1 MKMKKSLV
9 ALCFSAGLF
18 ASAPGVTLAEVNYV
32 PQDTS
37 AAPAI
42 PTAALQQLTWTPVDQ
57 SKTQSTQLATGG
69 QRLDVAGISGPVAA
83 YSIPANIGE
92 LTLTLTS
99 EVNKQT
105 SVFAPNVIILDQNM
119 TPSAF
124 FPSSYF
130 TYQEPGVMS
139 ADRLEGVMRLTPA
152 LGQQKLYVLVF
163 TTEKDLQQTTTLLD
177 PAKAYAKGVGNS
189 VPDIPDP
196 IARHTTDGLL
206 KLKVKTNSSS
216 SVLVGPLFGSSAPGP
231 VTVGNTAAPAP
242 TYAAPA
248 AVAATPVAAPAPV
261 KKSEPMLND
270 TESYFNKAIKDAVA
284 SGDVDKALKLLDEA
298 ERLGSTS
305 ARSTFISSVKGKG

>member
-9 ALCFSAGLF
+9 ALCLSAGLF
-18 ASAPGVTLAEVNYV
+18 ASAPGISLADVNII
-32 PQDTS
+32 PQNTT
-37 AAPAI
+37 AAPSI

-57 SKTQSTQLATGG
+57 SKTQSSPLATAG
-69 QRLDVAGISGPVAA
+69 QRLDVAGITGPVAA
-83 YSIPANIGE
+83 YSVPANIGE
-92 LTLTLTS
+92 LTLTLSS

-105 SVFAPNVIILDQNM
+105 SVFAPNVLILDQNM

-163 TTEKDLQQTTTLLD
+163 TTDKDLQQTTTLLD
-177 PAKAYAKGVGNS
+177 PAKAYAKGVGNAI
-189 VPDIPDP
+189 PDIPDP

-206 KLKVKTNSSS
+206 KLKVKTSSSS
-216 SVLVGPLFGSSAPGP
+216 SVLVGPLFGSSGPGP
-231 VTVGNTAAPAP
+231 VTVGNTAAPAV

-248 AVAATPVAAPAPV
+248 AAVAAPAPQPV

-270 TESYFNKAIKDAVA
+270 TESYFNQGIKDAVA
-284 SGDVDKALKLLDEA
+284 KGDVDKALKLLDEA
-298 ERLGSTS
+298 ERLGSKS

>member
-9 ALCFSAGLF
+9 ALCLSAGLF
-18 ASAPGVTLAEVNYV
+18 ASAPGISLADVNIV
-32 PQDTS
+32 PQNTT

-57 SKTQSTQLATGG
+57 SKVQSTQISTGG
-69 QRLDVAGISGPVAA
+69 QSLNVPGITGNVVA
-83 YSIPANIGE
+83 YSVPANIGE

-105 SVFAPNVIILDQNM
+105 SVFAPNVLILDQNM

-163 TTEKDLQQTTTLLD
+163 TTDQDLQQTTTLLD
-177 PAKAYAKGVGNS
+177 PAKAYAKGVGNA

-206 KLKVKTNSSS
+206 KLKVKTSSSS
-216 SVLVGPLFGSSAPGP
+216 SVLVGPLFGSSGPGP
-231 VTVGNTAAPAP
+231 VTVGNTAAPAV

-248 AVAATPVAAPAPV
+248 AAVAAPAPQPA

-270 TESYFNKAIKDAVA
+270 TESYFNQAIKDAVA
-284 SGDVDKALKLLDEA
+284 KGDVDKALKLLDEA
-298 ERLGSTS
+298 ERLGSKS

>member
-9 ALCFSAGLF
+9 ALCLSAGLF
-18 ASAPGVTLAEVNYV
+18 ASVPGVTLADVNYV
-32 PQDTS
+32 PQDIS

-83 YSIPANIGE
+83 YSVPANIGE

-105 SVFAPNVIILDQNM
+105 SVFAPNVLILDQNM

-139 ADRLEGVMRLTPA
+139 ADSLEGVMRLTPA
-152 LGQQKLYVLVF
+152 WASRSSMFWSLLPKKIFSRPLSCWIPLRPMQK
-163 TTEKDLQQTTTLLD
+163 
-177 PAKAYAKGVGNS
+177 AS
-189 VPDIPDP
+189 VTPFRISLILSRVIPP
-196 IARHTTDGLL
+196 
-206 KLKVKTNSSS
+206 
-216 SVLVGPLFGSSAPGP
+216 
-231 VTVGNTAAPAP
+231 TAC
-242 TYAAPA
+242 
-248 AVAATPVAAPAPV
+248 
-261 KKSEPMLND
+261 
-270 TESYFNKAIKDAVA
+270 
-284 SGDVDKALKLLDEA
+284 
-298 ERLGSTS
+298 
-305 ARSTFISSVKGKG
+305 

>member
-9 ALCFSAGLF
+9 ALCLSAGLF
-18 ASAPGVTLAEVNYV
+18 ASAPGISLADVNYV
-32 PQDTS
+32 PQNTS
-37 AAPAI
+37 AAPTI

-57 SKTQSTQLATGG
+57 SNTQTTQLSTGG

-83 YSIPANIGE
+83 YSVPANIGE
-92 LTLTLTS
+92 LNITLAS

-105 SVFAPNVIILDQNM
+105 SVFAPNVLILDQNM

-163 TTEKDLQQTTTLLD
+163 TTEKDLQQTTKLLD

-216 SVLVGPLFGSSAPGP
+216 SVLVGPLFGSSGPGP

-242 TYAAPA
+242 TYAAP
-248 AVAATPVAAPAPV
+248 VAAPAVAPAPA

-270 TESYFNKAIKDAVA
+270 TESYFNKAIKDAV
-284 SGDVDKALKLLDEA
+284 SKGDVDKALKLLDEA

>member
-9 ALCFSAGLF
+9 ALCLSAGLL
-18 ASAPGVTLAEVNYV
+18 ASAPGISLADVNYV
-32 PQDTS
+32 PQNTS

-57 SKTQSTQLATGG
+57 SSTQSTQLSSGG
-69 QRLDVAGISGPVAA
+69 QRLDVAGITGPVAA
-83 YSIPANIGE
+83 YSVPANIGE
-92 LTLTLTS
+92 LTLTLSS

-105 SVFAPNVIILDQNM
+105 SVFAPNVLILDQNL
-119 TPSAF
+119 TPSAY

-130 TYQEPGVMS
+130 TYQAPGVMS

-163 TTEKDLQQTTTLLD
+163 TTNNDLQQTTTLLD
-177 PAKAYAKGVGNS
+177 PAKAYAKGVGNA

-216 SVLVGPLFGSSAPGP
+216 SVLVGPLFGSSGPGP
-231 VTVGNTAAPAP
+231 VTVGNTAAPA
-242 TYAAPA
+242 TAYTAPA
-248 AVAATPVAAPAPV
+248 VAAPAPAPA

-270 TESYFNKAIKDAVA
+270 TESYFNNAIKDAVA
-284 SGDVDKALKLLDEA
+284 KGDVDKALKLLDEA